1 MNDCLYFKQTL
12 LRRLPQ
18 RCRLCGGPA
27 RGLGLCPACRADLP
41 WLPQARCP
49 VCALPSQDGQI
60 CGACL
65 RHPPAW
71 QRTRAALLY
80 DFPIDGLIGAL
91 KYRGDLSLAPLL
103 ADCLAG
109 NVEPGAVDV
118 LLPLPLHAA
127 RLRARGFNQAAELAR
142 PLARR
147 LGLPLLH
154 HAAAQRLRDTPPQ
167 AGLDRAA
174 RLKNLRGA
182 FAVRQ
187 DPVRGRRIAVLDDVM
202 TSGATLG
209 ELART
214 LKQAGALAVECWVIA
229 RALPPGRI

>member
-1 MNDCLYFKQTL
+1 MNSRLFFEQSL
-12 LRRLPQ
+12 LRRVPQ
-18 RCRLCGGPA
+18 RCRLCDGPA

-49 VCALPSQDGQI
+49 MCALPTQNGQI

-71 QRTRAALLY
+71 DRTRSALLY

-103 ADCLAG
+103 ADCLADC
-109 NVEPGAVDV
+109 VEPGAVDA
-118 LLPLPLHAA
+118 LIPMPLHAA
-127 RLRARGFNQAAELAR
+127 RLRTRGYNQAMEIAR

-147 LGLPLLH
+147 LHLPLPPS
-154 HAAAQRLRDTPPQ
+154 AVRRLRDTPPQ

-182 FAVRQ
+182 FAAEPGQ
-187 DPVRGRRIAVLDDVM
+187 VRGRRIALLDDVM

-214 LKQAGALAVECWVIA
+214 LKQAGAREVECWVIA
-229 RALPPGRI
+229 RALPPGQL

>member
-1 MNDCLYFKQTL
+1 MNGSLFFEQHFL
-12 LRRLPQ
+12 HRLPQ
-18 RCRLCGGPA
+18 RCRLCGGAA
-27 RGLGLCPACRADLP
+27 RGLGVCAACRADLP

-49 VCALPSQDGQI
+49 VCALPSPDGQV

-71 QRTRAALLY
+71 QHTRAALLY
-80 DFPIDGLIGAL
+80 DFPVDGLIGAL

-109 NVEPGAVDV
+109 NVEAGAVEV
-118 LLPLPLHAA
+118 LLPLPLHPA
-127 RLRARGFNQAAELAR
+127 RLRARGFNQAVELAR

-147 LGLPLLH
+147 LGLPLLPS
-154 HAAAQRLRDTPPQ
+154 AAQRVRDTPPQ

-182 FAVRQ
+182 FAVERER
-187 DPVRGRRIAVLDDVM
+187 VKGRRIAVLDDVM

-209 ELART
+209 ELARA
-214 LKQAGALAVECWVIA
+214 LKQAGALEVECWVIA
-229 RALPPGRI
+229 RALPPGQS

>member
-1 MNDCLYFKQTL
+1 M
-12 LRRLPQ
+12 
-18 RCRLCGGPA
+18 
-27 RGLGLCPACRADLP
+27 
-41 WLPQARCP
+41 
-49 VCALPSQDGQI
+49 CALPSPDGQI

-80 DFPIDGLIGAL
+80 AFPVDGLIGAL

-109 NVEPGAVDV
+109 NVEPGAVEV
-118 LLPLPLHAA
+118 LLPLPLHPA
-127 RLRARGFNQAAELAR
+127 RLAARGFNQAAELAR

-147 LGLPLLH
+147 LCLPLLPS
-154 HAAAQRLRDTPPQ
+154 ATRRLRDTPPQ

-182 FAVRQ
+182 FAVEREQ
-187 DPVRGRRIAVLDDVM
+187 VKGRRIAVLDDVM

-214 LKQAGALAVECWVIA
+214 LKQAGALEVECWVIA
-229 RALPPGRI
+229 RALPPGQA

>member
-1 MNDCLYFKQTL
+1 M
-12 LRRLPQ
+12 
-18 RCRLCGGPA
+18 
-27 RGLGLCPACRADLP
+27 
-41 WLPQARCP
+41 
-49 VCALPSQDGQI
+49 CALPSPDGQV

-80 DFPIDGLIGAL
+80 DFPVDSLIGAL

-109 NVEPGAVDV
+109 NVEAGAVEV
-118 LLPLPLHAA
+118 LLPLPLHPA

-154 HAAAQRLRDTPPQ
+154 SAAQRVRDTPPQ
-167 AGLDRAA
+167 AGLDRVA

-182 FAVRQ
+182 FAVVQ
-187 DPVRGRRIAVLDDVM
+187 QEQVCGRRVAVLDDVM

-209 ELART
+209 ELARA
-214 LKQAGALAVECWVIA
+214 LKQAGALEVECWVIA
-229 RALPPGRI
+229 RALPPGQA